1 MNFGKKKKN
10 AIEEIDESYNSYLS
24 APDGEIIEKS
34 SGRDA
39 VRTVATGLGGGI
51 KFIIGV
57 ILLIVLVVGTSY
69 TLLGGTLMF
78 LAPNSDS
85 AVNKTWVS
93 RGTFDG
99 GKISTGTVVYA
110 SSTQTVP
117 EGMLNKAIEAYVGA
131 PDAFIAKTIAGP
143 VVEVSSKNG
152 VIHVNGKATKEKGN
166 IETTKLRNEYLMKC
180 MSGSCAEGE
189 YMVVPF
195 ETVSGE
201 VKGTVG
207 LSGVKLNDSK

>member
-1 MNFGKKKKN
+1 QFNNHPEYLLNLDNENSDRNSTMNFGKKKKN

-85 AVNKTWVS
+85 
-93 RGTFDG
+93 
-99 GKISTGTVVYA
+99 
-110 SSTQTVP
+110 
-117 EGMLNKAIEAYVGA
+117 
-131 PDAFIAKTIAGP
+131 
-143 VVEVSSKNG
+143 
-152 VIHVNGKATKEKGN
+152 
-166 IETTKLRNEYLMKC
+166 
-180 MSGSCAEGE
+180 
-189 YMVVPF
+189 
-195 ETVSGE
+195 
-201 VKGTVG
+201 
-207 LSGVKLNDSK
+207 